1 MSLASGHPARP
12 ARRRWLAASLAAVPL
27 TAWPGSDYPARS
39 PRLVVPFPPAGA
51 TDILARLLADAL
63 GRQLGRAIVVDNR
76 PGAGGNV
83 GGELVARA
91 APDGYTLLMAPLS
104 VYAAGKSLMPGR
116 AFDLERDFAPVAT
129 IAAVPHVLVVPAQL
143 GVTSLQAFLGLARAK
158 PGTLTIASQ
167 GVGTISHLEAELLQ
181 SLTGTRFTHVPYK
194 GSAPAHLDLLAG
206 RVQAMFDSVAAS
218 LQHVRSGKLSALA
231 VTTPA
236 RCGALPAVPTV
247 AEAGVVGYVSESWLG
262 VIVPAKVPTS
272 VILRLQAAVE
282 AVVKDPAFVARALEH
297 GLEASY
303 RARADVTTLIQ
314 AETALWARV
323 VRGAGLKLE

>member
-1 MSLASGHPARP
+1 VKFT
-12 ARRRWLAASLAAVPL
+12 RRRWLAASLVGVPL
-27 TAWPGSDYPARS
+27 CTWAGPGYPVRS

-63 GRQLGRAIVVDNR
+63 GRRLGRSIVVDNR

-83 GGELVARA
+83 GGELVARS

-104 VYAAGKSLMPGR
+104 VYAAGTSLMPGR
-116 AFDLERDFAPVAT
+116 AFDLERDFSPVAT
-129 IAAVPHVLVVPAQL
+129 VAAVPHVLVVPSQL
-143 GVTSLQAFLGLARAK
+143 GVPSLQALLALARAK
-158 PGTLTIASQ
+158 PGSLGIASQ

-194 GSAPAHLDLLAG
+194 GSAPAHLDLVAG

-218 LQHVRSGKLSALA
+218 LPHVRSGKLSALA

-262 VIVPAKVPTS
+262 LLVPAKVAPA
-272 VILRLQAAVE
+272 VVLRLQAAVE

-297 GLEASY
+297 GLEASF
-303 RARADVTTLIQ
+303 RARADVTALIR
-314 AETALWARV
+314 AETALWTRV
-323 VRGAGLKLE
+323 VREAGLKLE